1 MKTWN
6 LFLCLLCIVFVFCS
20 CDVQKDDVSD
30 VVSVKRPAKKKNT
43 VAVSEL
49 ISEQPQKTV
58 PLVDIEMEDAE
69 YVSSVR
75 SYIMAELEKKYTM
88 TDAPIISFSD
98 GKLYIYQDSY
108 ESYPDGTGSLI
119 CYDTNGAYLET
130 VSFPISVEENGRPS
144 AVHRLKNGDILV
156 IYYTF
161 DHTPMFIRRYSMD
174 DMLLAEEKLPEAVE
188 NFNNTRVF
196 ERETADGTHQ
206 ILVHMTSA
214 MLVLNESL
222 EVVSYIPYDSDYYNC
237 IPLDET
243 RFLLGH
249 NAAELRILDM
259 KTGQITPNTE
269 LIFPDDA
276 QGAQVTMGAD
286 GNYYYYNDIGVWQ
299 LIKNGES
306 IEVLQWSN
314 GAALPPNTLWMIDD
328 AHLFV
333 TQAVEINVKPKL
345 CYIQCRGEMSDV
357 KRRVI
362 TLCSASDK
370 REAQTLL
377 SAAVSAFNASS
388 STYYI
393 KLEKYSTDID
403 EAVKQ
408 FNEALLSGTAPDL
421 LITDHFFDYKPYRDK
436 GVFVDLLPHFGE
448 TFLGGVREAY
458 TIDGQMVSFPLMMQV
473 ETLAAL
479 SSTVDE
485 SLTYAKMR
493 DISYELSDGEYLV
506 SDSWTG
512 SRILANGIY
521 DYIDWSEK
529 SCSFA
534 TKEFEN
540 LVRLSKDLEDIYLNY
555 DSGRF
560 LCNRVTVGEGYGVTD
575 AQLLVDVYSGKLKF
589 LTVPY
594 HTAHAYAAIK
604 RIFLD
609 APFTICGYPS
619 SEGYGAWISSD
630 CAISMLADSDVRGG
644 CAEFITFLLSDK
656 MQTSEALNHRNL
668 PVTSSALR
676 EVLSQNRYY
685 YFRKKESRTKLNALD
700 VGDAPLVKYANKPA
714 AYVELYIT
722 DEEIEQQMDFF
733 ENLHMKANMSSVI
746 NDILEEELSF
756 WRGGVRSLS
765 DALELAQSRV
775 WIYLNE

>member
-1 MKTWN
+1 MKIWN
-6 LFLCLLCIVFVFCS
+6 LFLCLLCISLVFCS
-20 CDVQKDDVSD
+20 CDTQKDNVSD
-30 VVSVKRPAKKKNT
+30 VTAVKHSAKKKDT
-43 VAVSEL
+43 TAVSEMVSAQL
-49 ISEQPQKTV
+49 QKTV
-58 PLVDIEMEDAE
+58 PLVDIETEDAE

-108 ESYPDGTGSLI
+108 ESYPDGKGSLI
-119 CYDTNGAYLET
+119 CYDTSGAYLET
-130 VSFPISVEENGRPS
+130 VSFPISAEENWRPR
-144 AVHRLKNGDILV
+144 AVHRLNNGDMFV

-161 DHTPMFIRRYSMD
+161 DQTPLFVRRYSAD
-174 DMLLAEEKLPEAVE
+174 GILLVEEKLPEAVD

-269 LIFPDDA
+269 VVFPDNA
-276 QGAQVTMGAD
+276 QNAQVTMGAD
-286 GNYYYYNDIGVWQ
+286 GKYYYYDDFGVWQ

-314 GAALPPNTLWMIDD
+314 GVALPPNTLWIIDD

-333 TQAVEINVKPKL
+333 TQAVEITVKPKL
-345 CYIQCRGEMSDV
+345 CYIQCRGKMSDV

-448 TFLGGVREAY
+448 AFLGGVREAY

-493 DISYELSDGEYLV
+493 DISYELSEEEALV
-506 SDSWTG
+506 SDNSAG
-512 SRILANGIY
+512 ARILANGIY

-560 LCNRVTVGEGYGVTD
+560 LYNRVTVGEGYGVTD

-685 YFRKKESRTKLNALD
+685 YFRKKN
-700 VGDAPLVKYANKPA
+700 
-714 AYVELYIT
+714 
-722 DEEIEQQMDFF
+722 
-733 ENLHMKANMSSVI
+733 
-746 NDILEEELSF
+746 
-756 WRGGVRSLS
+756 
-765 DALELAQSRV
+765 
-775 WIYLNE
+775 